1 MLSIVQF
8 QRQVMENY
16 IKQKRATPGM
26 VQANDLQILRPM
38 SGSTAMSSAVPIAPA
53 VRVSS
58 GRELHAYDGPMQF
71 MMSPNNPDQLTN
83 EPISP
88 SRNGKRLRSQ
98 RPTER
103 AFKSLFC
110 SSHLAAQTQSTP
122 FRTTWKTRRAPR
134 SR

>member
-1 MLSIVQF
+1 MKRGKTHYRRTVAFILRLISQFVPFAFVRKIAAICPRLTMLSVVQL

-71 MMSPNNPDQLTN
+71 MMSPNNPDQLSN

-88 SRNGKRLRSQ
+88 SRDGKR
-98 RPTER
+98 
-103 AFKSLFC
+103 
-110 SSHLAAQTQSTP
+110 
-122 FRTTWKTRRAPR
+122 
-134 SR
+134 